1 MIDEKKGFDTEKYL
15 KAQEIAIRQRLGKSE
30 KLYLEFGG
38 KLFFDGHAARTLPGY
53 DPYAKLKLLRKL
65 KKDLEILFCV
75 SAKQLQRGKIH
86 GDANLSHE
94 EFSLKILGELAEY
107 NLPLRA
113 VIINRF
119 KEEPAALEFQKRL
132 NRLGIK
138 TYLRKEIPGY
148 PADTDFVVSKKGFGA
163 DPYVKTSK
171 KIIVVTA
178 PGPDSGKLSTCL
190 GQLFHEHRQG
200 KDVSYAKFET
210 FPVWNLPLK
219 HPVNIAYEAATAD
232 LGDFNL
238 VDPFHLDAYGKTA
251 INYNRDVE
259 AFPII
264 KKLLQKI
271 IPSSNPTTAY
281 RSPTDMGVNCIK
293 EGIVND
299 EILQEAAKQEIIFYL
314 FRYQTEVKQGLGSK
328 KAVRR
333 TKILM
338 EELGLKEEDRKVVS
352 AARKAC
358 VEAQKRRDKGER
370 GIYCGAAIELPNGEV
385 ISGKNSPLLHA
396 EAATILNAVK
406 ILAGIPDKIH
416 LLSPGIV
423 SSISRMKQKMYQ
435 EKSESL
441 TLSETLIALSVA
453 AATNPAARQALNCL
467 DKLRGCPMHTT
478 HIPAKGDENAFR
490 KLGIWVSTDANV
502 TSKLFFY

>member
-1 MIDEKKGFDTEKYL
+1 MKKGFDTEKYL
-15 KAQEIAIRQRLGKSE
+15 KAQETAIRQRLGKSE

-38 KLFFDGHAARTLPGY
+38 KLFFDGHASRALPGY
-53 DPYAKLKLLRKL
+53 DPYAKVELLRRL
-65 KKDLEILFCV
+65 KKDLEILFCL
-75 SAKQLQRGKIH
+75 SAKQLQRGKVH
-86 GDANLSHE
+86 GDANLNHE
-94 EFSLKILGELAEY
+94 EFSLKTLGELAEH

-119 KEEPAALEFQKRL
+119 KGEPAALEFQKRL
-132 NRLGIK
+132 KRLGIK

-148 PADTDFVVSKKGFGA
+148 PSDTDFVVNEKGFGA
-163 DPYVKTSK
+163 DLYIKTSK
-171 KIIVVTA
+171 KIIVVTG

-200 KDVSYAKFET
+200 KDAGYAKFET

-271 IPSSNPTTAY
+271 IPSNSLAAGY

-299 EILQEAAKQEIIFYL
+299 EIVQEAARQEIIFYL
-314 FRYQTEVKQGLGSK
+314 FRYQAEVKQGLGSK
-328 KAVRR
+328 KAVKRIK
-333 TKILM
+333 TLM
-338 EELGLKEEDRKVVS
+338 KELGLKEEDRKVVPV
-352 AARKAC
+352 ARKAC
-358 VEAQKRRDKGER
+358 AQAQKRRDKGER
-370 GIYCGAAIELPNGEV
+370 GIFCGTAIELANGEV
-385 ISGKNSPLLHA
+385 VSGKNSPLLHA
-396 EAATILNAVK
+396 EAAVVLNAVK
-406 ILAGIPDKIH
+406 ILAGIPDKLH
-416 LLSPGIV
+416 LLSPSIV
-423 SSISRMKQKMYQ
+423 SGINRVKQKMYQ

-453 AATNPAARQALNCL
+453 AATNPAAKRALDCL
-467 DKLRGCPMHTT
+467 DKLRGCQMHTT
-478 HIPAKGDENAFR
+478 HIPAKGDESAFR
-490 KLGIWVSTDANV
+490 KLGIWVTTDANV